1 MCCLDDGRRASRTH
15 EPQGRGLAALM
26 VGVGGLPDRAPYP
39 FQMTEHGCTR
49 FAVSCGPAESSLQ
62 PIEWLSSICSKV
74 RTYSGQVMPMWN
86 LVLLAPRANQR
97 RWSKVTGTDIKRC
110 AECTPCHQSLAC
122 IIAVAVSHT
131 YPLAS
136 FFLVGRPFREG
147 LVNHDRER
155 IEILQIFC
163 DANFYEGCVARLCR
177 KHRCSQDVSDLADVG
192 EASAMEPQGSIQG
205 SGARGSRC
213 SGSLE
218 KTLRWSEIQI
228 FDVGSVPFKDVDQ
241 GSRN

>member
-1 MCCLDDGRRASRTH
+1 MLTLRDADGILQGIALSHVDDILVGGIEAAHQSIVCCLDDGRRASRTH
-15 EPQGRGLAALM
+15 EPQGRGLAAPI

-49 FAVSCGPAESSLQ
+49 FTVSCGPAESSLQ
-62 PIEWLSSICSKV
+62 PIKWLSSICSKV

-97 RWSKVTGTDIKRC
+97 RWSKVTGTG

-136 FFLVGRPFREG
+136 FFLV
-147 LVNHDRER
+147 VK
-155 IEILQIFC
+155 
-163 DANFYEGCVARLCR
+163 VAF
-177 KHRCSQDVSDLADVG
+177 S
-192 EASAMEPQGSIQG
+192 
-205 SGARGSRC
+205 
-213 SGSLE
+213 
-218 KTLRWSEIQI
+218 
-228 FDVGSVPFKDVDQ
+228 KD
-241 GSRN
+241 S